1 MTTKELAEF
10 LGKSPRTIRRMAS
23 KAGIKTQERKIKQ
36 YTKEEV
42 LEMIKLVYDKLPSW
56 QKEAVDRT
64 LNAQTAHLFTKTAQN
79 AAGQETQG
87 GEPSSLATGEP
98 VNSGANASQNNG
110 QKELLASI
118 ESIIR
123 EAVYYLEGSII
134 NSISDQVTRAVHN
147 QPKQIEY
154 KQECYTARGY
164 ATLKGMEITMQKAAT
179 LGRAATKL
187 SKERGKEIKKI
198 EDERFGYINSYC
210 VEILEEVFKGE

>member
-1 MTTKELAEF
+1 MTTKELARF
-10 LGKSPRTIRRMAS
+10 LGKSHQTVRRMAS
-23 KAGIKTQERKIKQ
+23 KAGIKAQTGKTKH
-36 YTKEEV
+36 YTKEEA
-42 LEMIKLVYDKLPSW
+42 LAIIRLVYGRLQPW

-64 LNAQTAHLFTKTAQN
+64 FNAQTAQPFTKTADDSPSL
-79 AAGQETQG
+79 ETQG
-87 GEPSSLATGEP
+87 GEPLALATSEP
-98 VNSGANASQNNG
+98 ANNGASDNQNNG
-110 QKELLASI
+110 QKDLLAGI

-134 NSISDQVTRAVHN
+134 KGISDQVTRTIHN

-154 KQECYTARGY
+154 KQKCYTARGY

-210 VEILEEVFKGE
+210 VEILEEVFRGE